1 MSEKYDPVEHWNT
14 REHPNTAPNPGIGQ
28 VEIDFFGPMLSGAN
42 SLLEL
47 GPGVG
52 RLFPL
57 YKDVAKVSTLD
68 LSTNYNDRARQA
80 ADSAGINVDAS
91 FIHGPLDKFPFADET
106 FDMGIASHVLMHIPF
121 EYIEHSMS
129 ELARCCKTVAVITV
143 LERQWPR
150 KGTSFDPK
158 WHCFAHDYEALC
170 KGLGCDMS
178 EKTMFRDEEKVSSF
192 GFSFSRN
199 GTS

>member
-1 MSEKYDPVEHWNT
+1 MSEKYDPTEHWNT
-14 REHPNTAPNPGIGQ
+14 REHPNTAENPGISP
-28 VEIDFFGPMLSGAN
+28 VEYDFLGPLLSQAN

-57 YKDVAKVSTLD
+57 YKLVAQFSTLD
-68 LSTNYNDRARQA
+68 LSTNYTDRAQSA
-80 ADSAGINVDAS
+80 ADAAGIRVQAN
-91 FIHGPLDKFPFADET
+91 FIKGPLDPFPFDDNT

-121 EYIEHSMS
+121 ENIEHSMS
-129 ELARCCKTVAVITV
+129 ELARCCKKVAVITV

-150 KGTSFDPK
+150 KGTSFDPR

-170 KGLGCDMS
+170 RELGCEMS
-178 EKTMFRDEEKVSSF
+178 EKTMFREQENVSSF
-192 GFSFSRN
+192 GFVFGKRL
-199 GTS
+199 

>member
-1 MSEKYDPVEHWNT
+1 MSEKYDPTEHWNT
-14 REHPNTAPNPGIGQ
+14 REHPNTAENPGISP
-28 VEIDFFGPMLSGAN
+28 VEYDFLGPLLSQAN

-57 YKDVAKVSTLD
+57 YKSVAQFSTLD
-68 LSTNYNDRARQA
+68 LSTNYTDRAQSA
-80 ADSAGINVDAS
+80 ADAAGIGVQAN
-91 FIHGPLDKFPFADET
+91 FIKGPLDPFPFDDNT

-121 EYIEHSMS
+121 ENIEHSMS
-129 ELARCCKTVAVITV
+129 ELARCCNKVAVITV

-150 KGTSFDPK
+150 KGTSFDPR

-170 KGLGCDMS
+170 RELGCEMS
-178 EKTMFRDEEKVSSF
+178 EKTMFREQENVSSF
-192 GFSFSRN
+192 GFVFGKRH
-199 GTS
+199 

>member
-1 MSEKYDPVEHWNT
+1 MSEKYDPTEHWNT
-14 REHPNTAPNPGIGQ
+14 REHPNTAENPGISP
-28 VEIDFFGPMLSGAN
+28 VEYDFLGPLLSQAN

-57 YKDVAKVSTLD
+57 YKSVAQCSTLD
-68 LSTNYNDRARQA
+68 LSTNYTDRAQSA
-80 ADSAGINVDAS
+80 ADAAGIGVQAN
-91 FIHGPLDKFPFADET
+91 FIKGPLDPFPFDDNT

-121 EYIEHSMS
+121 ENIEHSMS
-129 ELARCCKTVAVITV
+129 ELARCCKKVAVITV

-150 KGTSFDPK
+150 KGTSFDPR

-170 KGLGCDMS
+170 RELGCEMS
-178 EKTMFRDEEKVSSF
+178 EKTMFREQANVSSF
-192 GFSFSRN
+192 GFVFGKRL
-199 GTS
+199 